1 MNVTEQELTCLS
13 GKILSTSM
21 VFLIISCSASQDV
34 HVPEGSVTP
43 LQIMTSV
50 SPGLMK
56 LLSNCRT
63 GQGVLSGLTSA
74 GRPGSA

>member
-34 HVPEGSVTP
+34 HVPEGFVE
-43 LQIMTSV
+43 
-50 SPGLMK
+50 
-56 LLSNCRT
+56 
-63 GQGVLSGLTSA
+63 
-74 GRPGSA
+74 